1 MTMVIEATELQ
12 GRVALVTGA
21 AGGMGRAHAVMMAA
35 RGAAVAI
42 QDINSKGVAETA
54 GMIAA
59 KGGQAIHFA
68 FDVADGN
75 AVRDMVAETEAR
87 LGRLDILVNNAG
99 IGSATAI
106 EEASIE
112 FLDRI
117 FAVHV
122 TPAFQAVKA
131 AIPGMKQRRSGK
143 IINISSR
150 WALVGNELASDYC
163 GAKAALLGLTKAW
176 AKELAPWNIQ
186 VNAVAPGGVWSQ
198 MALAEKDGAA
208 GIREAE
214 KKVPLGRW
222 AQPEEIAHLVTFL
235 AAPRS
240 DFITGQ
246 VVSPNGGASI
256 VGF

>member
-1 MTMVIEATELQ
+1 MAIDAKELTD
-12 GRVALVTGA
+12 RVAIVTGA
-21 AGGMGRAHAVMMAA
+21 AGGMGRAHAIMMAE

-42 QDINSKGVAETA
+42 QDINGSGIAETA
-54 GMIAA
+54 RLIREAGGTAHQYTFDVRDSPRLTTMIA
-59 KGGQAIHFA
+59 
-68 FDVADGN
+68 DV
-75 AVRDMVAETEAR
+75 EER

-99 IGSATAI
+99 IGSTTTLETAS
-106 EEASIE
+106 EAIFES
-112 FLDRI
+112 I

-122 TPAFQAVKA
+122 RAAFVAVKA
-131 AIPGMKQRRSGK
+131 AAPGMKQRRSGK

-150 WALVGNELASDYC
+150 WALSGNEFASDYC
-163 GAKAALLGLTKAW
+163 AAKAALLGLTKAW

-186 VNAVAPGGVWSQ
+186 VNAVAPGGVWTQ
-198 MALAEKDGAA
+198 MALEEKSGAE

-222 AQPEEIAHLVTFL
+222 AQPHEIAYLVSFL
-235 AAPRS
+235 ASARS

-256 VGF
+256 IGF

>member
-1 MTMVIEATELQ
+1 
-12 GRVALVTGA
+12 
-21 AGGMGRAHAVMMAA
+21 
-35 RGAAVAI
+35 
-42 QDINSKGVAETA
+42 
-54 GMIAA
+54 MIRA
-59 KGGQAIHFA
+59 KGGAAIDFA
-68 FDVADGN
+68 FDIADGE
-75 AVRDMVAETEAR
+75 AVRGMVAETEAK

-99 IGSATAI
+99 IGSHTR
-106 EEASIE
+106 
-112 FLDRI
+112 LDDADIDFFDRV

-122 TPAFQAVKA
+122 MPAFQAVKA
-131 AIPGMKQRRSGK
+131 AVPGMKARRSGK

-150 WALVGNELASDYC
+150 WALVGNEFASDYC

-176 AKELAPWNIQ
+176 AKELASWNIC

-198 MALAEKDGAA
+198 MALDEKDGAA

-214 KKVPLGRW
+214 RQVPLGRW
-222 AQPEEIAHLVTFL
+222 AQPEEISYLVAFL
-235 AAPRS
+235 ASPRS

>member
-1 MTMVIEATELQ
+1 MAEETTELA
-12 GRVALVTGA
+12 GKVALITGA
-21 AGGMGRAHAVMMAA
+21 AGGMGRAHAVLMAA
-35 RGAAVAI
+35 RGAHVAI
-42 QDINSKGVAETA
+42 QDINAKGVAETA
-54 GMIAA
+54 EMIRA
-59 KGGQAIHFA
+59 KGGTAIEFA
-68 FDVADGN
+68 FDVADGA
-75 AVRDMVAETEAR
+75 AVRSMVAETEAKF
-87 LGRLDILVNNAG
+87 GRLDILVNNAG
-99 IGSATAI
+99 IGSATKLD
-106 EEASIE
+106 EASID
-112 FLDRI
+112 FFDRI

-122 TPAFQAVKA
+122 RPAFQAVKA
-131 AIPGMKQRRSGK
+131 AVPGMKERRSGK

-150 WALVGNELASDYC
+150 WALVGNECASDYC

-176 AKELAPWNIQ
+176 AKELAAWNIC

-198 MALAEKDGAA
+198 MALDEKDGAA

-222 AQPEEIAHLVTFL
+222 AQPEEISYLVAFL
-235 AAPRS
+235 ASHRA

>member
-1 MTMVIEATELQ
+1 MIDEANELR

-21 AGGMGRAHAVMMAA
+21 AGGMGRAHAVMMAGK
-35 RGAAVAI
+35 GAAVAI
-42 QDINSKGVAETA
+42 QDINSKGIAETA
-54 GMIAA
+54 RMIEV
-59 KGGQAIHFA
+59 KGGRAIQFA
-68 FDVADGN
+68 FDVADT
-75 AVRDMVAETEAR
+75 AEVRDMVRETEGT

-99 IGSATAI
+99 IGSSTRL
-106 EEASIE
+106 EEASMA
-112 FLDRI
+112 FFDRT

-122 TPAFQAVKA
+122 MPAFQAVKA
-131 AIPGMKQRRSGK
+131 AVPGMKQRRMGK

-150 WALVGNELASDYC
+150 WALVGNEFASDYC
-163 GAKAALLGLTKAW
+163 AAKAALLGMTKAW
-176 AKELAPWNIQ
+176 AKELAPWNIC

-198 MALAEKDGAA
+198 MALEEKSGAE

-235 AAPRS
+235 ASPRS

-256 VGF
+256 IGF

>member
-1 MTMVIEATELQ
+1 MAVGEGEL
-12 GRVALVTGA
+12 GGKVALVTGA
-21 AGGMGRAHAVMMAA
+21 AGGMGRAHALLMAE
-35 RGAAVAI
+35 RGAAIAV
-42 QDINSKGVAETA
+42 QDINGEGVAETVGLIERKGGRA
-54 GMIAA
+54 MHFSFDIADGALVRSMIA
-59 KGGQAIHFA
+59 QT
-68 FDVADGN
+68 
-75 AVRDMVAETEAR
+75 VAE

-99 IGSATAI
+99 IGSATMLDSATP
-106 EEASIE
+106 E
-112 FLDRI
+112 FFDRI

-122 TPAFQAVKA
+122 TPAFNALKA
-131 AIPGMKQRRSGK
+131 AIPGMKARRQGK

-150 WALVGNELASDYC
+150 WSLAGNENASDYC
-163 GAKAALLGLTKAW
+163 GAKAAMLGLTKAW

-198 MALAEKDGAA
+198 MALKEKDGAA

-235 AAPRS
+235 ASPRS

-246 VVSPNGGASI
+246 VISPNGGASI
-256 VGF
+256 VGI